1 MADRRAAAGR
11 LHCVATQTESKPL
24 KAEIISCGT
33 ELLLGHIVDTNA
45 AWLAQQLAPLGIDVY
60 YVSQVGDNQGRV
72 VGLLETAWRRSDL
85 IIMTGGIGPTED
97 DATRESIAELLGEKM
112 KVDPQLE
119 DELRAFWTRRGR
131 PMPERNVKQ
140 ATLIPSASS
149 LPNPHGTAPGWFV
162 EKDGRIVV
170 AMPGVPHEMYRMWKN
185 EAEPRIVTRLGAG
198 VIHTRIHKVLGI
210 GESQVEEMIDDLIHG
225 TNPTVATY
233 AKADG
238 IYVRISAKADS
249 VDVAESMMAPIEAR
263 LREILGDSVYATD
276 DDTLVT
282 VVAHLLRERAQKLA
296 VMEFNTGGLIASQIT
311 DGPGA
316 AEWFAGALV
325 PYSAARLK
333 QFGVDGAIVDEHGAA
348 SLETA
353 RAMASAAR
361 RELNAD
367 VGLAVTGT
375 TGAEGTSRQ
384 QPGSLYLA
392 VDVGGEVVADEGG
405 IFGTT
410 APQLKQRA
418 ALAALDF
425 LRKRLQRVGAA
436 VS

>member
-1 MADRRAAAGR
+1 M
-11 LHCVATQTESKPL
+11 

-72 VGLLETAWRRSDL
+72 VGLLKTAWKRSDL

-97 DATRESIAELLGEKM
+97 DATRESIAELVGEKM

-119 DELRAFWTRRGR
+119 AELRAFWTRRGR

-140 ATLIPSASS
+140 ANLIPSASS

-162 EKDGRIVV
+162 EKNGRVIV
-170 AMPGVPHEMYRMWKN
+170 AMPGVPHEMYRMWKD
-185 EAEPRIVTRLGAG
+185 EAEPRIVARLGAG

-210 GESQVEEMIDDLIHG
+210 GESQVEEMIDELIHG

-238 IYVRISAKADS
+238 IYVRVSAKADS
-249 VDVAESMMAPIEAR
+249 VDAAEAMMAPIEAR
-263 LREILGDSVYATD
+263 LREILGEHVYATD
-276 DDTLVT
+276 EDTLVT
-282 VVAHLLRERAQKLA
+282 VLAHLLRERAQKLA

-316 AEWFAGALV
+316 AEWFAGALI

-333 QFGVDGAIVDEHGAA
+333 QFGVDAAVVDQHGAA

-384 QPGSLYLA
+384 HPGSLYLA
-392 VDVGGEVVADEGG
+392 VDVGGEVVAEEGG

-436 VS
+436 VSSPVSS

>member
-1 MADRRAAAGR
+1 
-11 LHCVATQTESKPL
+11 V
-24 KAEIISCGT
+24 KAEIMSCGT

-60 YVSQVGDNQGRV
+60 YVSQVGDNQSRV
-72 VGLLETAWRRSDL
+72 VGLLKTAWERSDL

-97 DATRESIAELLGEKM
+97 DATRESIAELLGESM
-112 KVDPQLE
+112 AVDPQLE
-119 DELRAFWTRRGR
+119 QELRAFWTRRGR

-162 EKDGRIVV
+162 EKEGRIIV
-170 AMPGVPHEMYRMWKN
+170 AMPGVPHEMYRMWKI
-185 EAEPRIVTRLGAG
+185 EAEPRIVARLGAG

-210 GESQVEEMIDDLIHG
+210 GESQVEEMIDELIHG

-238 IYVRISAKADS
+238 IYVRVSAKADT
-249 VDVAESMMAPIEAR
+249 VDSAEAMMAPIEAR
-263 LREILGDSVYATD
+263 LREILGDHLYATD

-282 VVAHLLRERAQKLA
+282 VLAHMLRERAQKLA

-311 DGPGA
+311 DGAGA

-333 QFGVDGAIVDEHGAA
+333 QFGVDPAVVDQHGAA

-384 QPGSLYLA
+384 HPGSLYLA
-392 VDVGGEVVADEGG
+392 VDVGGEVTADEGG

-425 LRKRLQRVGAA
+425 LRKRLQHAGAP

>member
-1 MADRRAAAGR
+1 M
-11 LHCVATQTESKPL
+11 

-60 YVSQVGDNQGRV
+60 YVSQVGDNQARV
-72 VGLLETAWRRSDL
+72 VGLLNQAWGRSDL

-97 DATRESIAELLGEKM
+97 DATRESIAELVGEEM
-112 KVDPQLE
+112 TVDPRLE
-119 DELRAFWTRRGR
+119 EELRTFWSRRGR

-140 ATLIPSASS
+140 ATLIPSAAS

-162 EKDGRIVV
+162 EKEGRVIV
-170 AMPGVPHEMYRMWKN
+170 AMPGVPHEMYRMWKDQ
-185 EAEPRIVTRLGAG
+185 AEPRIVSRLGAG

-210 GESQVEEMIDDLIHG
+210 GESAVEEMIDDLIHG

-233 AKADG
+233 AKQDG
-238 IYVRISAKADS
+238 IYVRVSAKADS
-249 VDVAESMMAPIEAR
+249 IATAEAMMAPVEAR
-263 LREILGDSVYATD
+263 LREIIGDSIYATD

-282 VVAHLLRERAQKLA
+282 VIAKALRERGQKLA
-296 VMEFNTGGLIASQIT
+296 VMELNTGGLIASQIT
-311 DGPGA
+311 DGAGA

-333 QFGVDGAIVDEHGAA
+333 QFGVDPAVVDEHGVA
-348 SLETA
+348 SPQTA
-353 RAMASAAR
+353 RAMAVAAR
-361 RELNAD
+361 KELTAD

-375 TGAEGTSRQ
+375 TGAEGTTRQ
-384 QPGSLYLA
+384 NPGSLYLA
-392 VDVGGEVVADEGG
+392 VDVGGKVVDEEGG

-425 LRKRLQRVGAA
+425 LRKQLPH
-436 VS
+436 